1 MTTGTSLVC
10 DGGVHHIKPSSS
22 SSSRPLV
29 YSSSSDSLDAPA
41 RSYSRTMDRRFMQL
55 ESQLTAALRNHRR
68 HRGAAPVHT
77 AATSTSLCSAAK
89 SDDPPPLQSSRP
101 PATSPKLHG
110 SGSRVEHVARS
121 SAALV
126 SLAESTPDAAVLQT
140 DAAATTT
147 STAAASSSSSS
158 SSSSCCCSSSSSA
171 SSSSTSV
178 DSSTDKRDS
187 RPTSE
192 QSVPRRHSAG
202 ITPGDQHVPST
213 SSSSSASSSAGLK
226 LSSFFHTT

>member
-41 RSYSRTMDRRFMQL
+41 RSYGRTMDRRFMQL

-68 HRGAAPVHT
+68 YRGAAPVPP

-121 SAALV
+121 SVALV

-140 DAAATTT
+140 DAAATTAST
-147 STAAASSSSSS
+147 TAASSSS

-213 SSSSSASSSAGLK
+213 SSSSSSSSSSSAGLK
-226 LSSFFHTT
+226 LSSFFHTN

>member
-68 HRGAAPVHT
+68 HRGAAPVHDA

-140 DAAATTT
+140 DAEATTT
-147 STAAASSSSSS
+147 STTAASSSSP

-213 SSSSSASSSAGLK
+213 SSSSSSSSAGLK
-226 LSSFFHTT
+226 LSSFFHTN